1 MQSYFFGEVGT
12 FLGLPT
18 FAVHVFVG
26 TYCKHYLFLQ
36 LLHLTPLLP
45 PSFDQLFKD
54 FEGSWQHNIMFVV
67 GFDMMHHIT
76 GVTGSGNAMLLVKYY
91 TDILYCNAMAMP
103 GLLILY

>member
-1 MQSYFFGEVGT
+1 MHQTSAHPVFFRVTIMQSYFFGEVGT

-45 PSFDQLFKD
+45 PSFDQLFKA
-54 FEGSWQHNIMFVV
+54 FEESWQHNIMFVC
-67 GFDMMHHIT
+67 GFDMMQQ
-76 GVTGSGNAMLLVKYY
+76 MY
-91 TDILYCNAMAMP
+91 
-103 GLLILY
+103 